1 MRIEKDGRYSAATGT
16 KGYRWMESEMVKSLG
31 YEDKIDKSY
40 YINLVNNAVASLNEF
55 GDVEKFLSD
64 DFYEEEFTAMNKPI
78 KTYVA

>member
-40 YINLVNNAVASLNEF
+40 YKNLVDNAVASLNEY
-55 GDVEKFLSD
+55 GDVERFLAEEP
-64 DFYEEEFTAMNKPI
+64 YEEFTAMNKPI
-78 KTYVA
+78 ETCVA